1 MGVMLQNRETLVE
14 PYFPLDRTDLT
25 ERTYAVL
32 KDRILTRRME
42 PGARVS
48 VPEIAAALGVSR
60 TPVNDALKRLAIEGL
75 VEIVPRRGTFV
86 TGLTASDV
94 SELFDI
100 RLLIESHAVETIVA
114 SGRSAEFVQ
123 EVSEP
128 MLRMRRAM
136 IDDDYGDYETFVSGD
151 REMHMTLV
159 EMARNRRLLEI
170 YTHLNVHIQVTRTH
184 YLDSVENARQA
195 YQEHE
200 AILAGFRAE
209 SAEQVI
215 TALGSHVSHVKNR
228 MLDLLSQE
236 GGSL

>member
-1 MGVMLQNRETLVE
+1 MLENAERLAE

-42 PGARVS
+42 PGSRVS

-60 TPVNDALKRLAIEGL
+60 TPVNDALKRLATEGL

-100 RLLIESHAVETIVA
+100 RLLIEEHAVRAIVA
-114 SGRSAEFVQ
+114 GGRSAQYLQAVN
-123 EVSEP
+123 EP
-128 MLRMRRAM
+128 MNCMRRAM
-136 IDDDYGDYETFVSGD
+136 IDDDYGDYDTFVSGD
-151 REMHMTLV
+151 RALHQIMV
-159 EMARNRRLLEI
+159 ELADNRRLLEI
-170 YTHLNVHIQVTRTH
+170 YTNLNVHIQVTRAH
-184 YLDSVENARQA
+184 HINSVEKAREA

-200 AILAGFRAE
+200 AILDGFRAE

-215 TALGSHVSHVKNR
+215 SALRSHVTNVKER
-228 MLDLLSQE
+228 MLELLSKE
-236 GGSL
+236 GGSI

>member
-1 MGVMLQNRETLVE
+1 MDVMLQNRETLVE

-25 ERTYAVL
+25 ERTYVVL
-32 KDRILTRRME
+32 KDRILTRRMQA
-42 PGARVS
+42 GMRVS

-60 TPVNDALKRLAIEGL
+60 TPVNDALKRLATEGL
-75 VEIVPRRGTFV
+75 VEIIPRRGTFV

-94 SELFDI
+94 DELFDV
-100 RLLIESHAVETIVA
+100 RLLIESYAVQAIVA
-114 SGRSAEFVQ
+114 SGRSTEFVQ
-123 EVSEP
+123 AVREP

-151 REMHMTLV
+151 REMHRTMV
-159 EMARNRRLLEI
+159 EMAGNRRLLEI
-170 YTHLNVHIQVTRTH
+170 YTHLNVHIQVTRAH
-184 YLDSVENARQA
+184 YIDSVEKARQA

-200 AILAGFRAE
+200 AILDGFRAE

-215 TALGSHVSHVKNR
+215 SALRSHVTHVKDR
-228 MLDLLSQE
+228 MLDLLSKD

>member
-1 MGVMLQNRETLVE
+1 MLQNRETQVE
-14 PYFPLDRTDLT
+14 SYFPLDHTDLT
-25 ERTYAVL
+25 EQTYTVL

-60 TPVNDALKRLAIEGL
+60 TPVTDALKRLATEGL

-86 TGLTASDV
+86 TGLSAMDV
-94 SELFDI
+94 SELFEI
-100 RLLIESHAVETIVA
+100 RLLIESYAVDAIL
-114 SGRSAEFVQ
+114 GGGYSAEYLQ
-123 EVSEP
+123 AVSEP
-128 MLRMRRAM
+128 MARMRRAM

-151 REMHMTLV
+151 RELHMTLV
-159 EMARNRRLLEI
+159 EMTHNQRLLEI
-170 YTHLNVHIQVTRTH
+170 YTDLNVHIQVTRAH

-200 AILAGFRAE
+200 AILDGFREE
-209 SAEQVI
+209 SAERVKA
-215 TALGSHVSHVKNR
+215 ALRDHVTHVKDR
-228 MLDLLSQE
+228 MLDLLAKH